1 MNAWLLGPLLTFSAL
16 AAPLTPAQQVQ
27 VQRVGSSVR
36 CPICQDVL
44 PITESGNDISKRMLA
59 EIAAQVQSGRSDAQI
74 YDYFRARYGQR
85 VLLRPSNDAAG
96 LLLWAVPALALLL
109 GGGAL
114 AGYLRGQP
122 LRGQPRRAAAAD
134 PALSAEEPEDPYL
147 AEVRAEV
154 ESRRLESQR
163 RGQAGRSGP

>member
-1 MNAWLLGPLLTFSAL
+1 M
-16 AAPLTPAQQVQ
+16 
-27 VQRVGSSVR
+27 QRVGSSIR

-59 EIAAQVQSGRSDAQI
+59 EIAAQVQAGQSDAQI

-96 LLLWAVPALALLL
+96 VLLWAVPALALLL

-114 AGYLRGQP
+114 AGYLRGPARRGAPSGSAPSGSAPNVQP
-122 LRGQPRRAAAAD
+122 
-134 PALSAEEPEDPYL
+134 AEEDPEDPYL
-147 AEVRAEV
+147 AEIRAEV
-154 ESRRLESQR
+154 QAQR
-163 RGQAGRSGP
+163 HQQAERSGS